1 MDDFARHQQSPSR
14 TGGFE
19 EKRHVEKS
27 SFRLVQRP
35 DPALESSLERLV
47 RERQELMDTGVYG
60 KDDLL
65 IRELD
70 RQISTKSQG
79 N

>member
-1 MDDFARHQQSPSR
+1 M
-14 TGGFE
+14 
-19 EKRHVEKS
+19 
-27 SFRLVQRP
+27 QRP

-47 RERQELMDTGVYG
+47 RERQDLMDTGVYG